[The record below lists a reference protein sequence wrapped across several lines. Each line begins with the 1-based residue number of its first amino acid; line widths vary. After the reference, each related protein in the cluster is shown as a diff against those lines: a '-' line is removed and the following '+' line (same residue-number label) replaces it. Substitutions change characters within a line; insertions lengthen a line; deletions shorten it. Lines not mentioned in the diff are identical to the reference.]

1 MLIKLKLRGKAVGF
15 AGKKEQEINF
25 EGETIKD
32 LVEILAIKFG
42 VGVKQ
47 WQSSLLVN
55 GNAVQNSA
63 FRLRQGDTVTVTVY
77 PIIGGG

>member
-1 MLIKLKLRGKAVGF
+1 MLIKLKSRGKAVGF
-15 AGKKEQEINF
+15 LDKKEQELNF
-25 EGETIKD
+25 EGKTIKD
-32 LVEILAIKFG
+32 LVEALATKFG

-55 GNAVQNSA
+55 GNVVQNPE
-63 FRLRQGDTVTVTVY
+63 FKLKQGDTVTVTVY

>member
-1 MLIKLKLRGKAVGF
+1 MLIKLKSRGKAVGF
-15 AGKKEQEINF
+15 LDKKEQELNF
-25 EGETIKD
+25 EGKTIKD
-32 LVEILAIKFG
+32 LVEALATKFG

-55 GNAVQNSA
+55 GSVVQNPE
-63 FRLRQGDTVTVTVY
+63 FKLKQGDTVTVTVY